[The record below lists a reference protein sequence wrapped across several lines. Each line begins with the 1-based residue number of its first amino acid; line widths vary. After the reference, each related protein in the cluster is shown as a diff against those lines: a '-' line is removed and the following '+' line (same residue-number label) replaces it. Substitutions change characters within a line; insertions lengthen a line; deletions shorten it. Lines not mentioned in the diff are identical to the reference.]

1 MRSVSSYSTLR
12 RTLKTLTDL
21 VVKGGRNRF
30 QMENPYTTTTMA
42 REGTILEPTLTRS
55 GRSFFGQIQSRFF
68 PETTAGKD
76 RGRTKKKMVLPTVY
90 IKMAIASQTEPN
102 RMI

>member
-21 VVKGGRNRF
+21 VGKRGKETDF
-30 QMENPYTTTTMA
+30 KWKTLITTTMA
-42 REGTILEPTLTRS
+42 REGTILEATLTRS

-68 PETTAGKD
+68 QKRLQE
-76 RGRTKKKMVLPTVY
+76 KKLRKKEKEDGITHSLY
-90 IKMAIASQTEPN
+90 
-102 RMI
+102 